1 MPRSKRNITKEN
13 ETMEA
18 TERINTEEVKI
29 ESEASNS
36 TVKET
41 STDQTKKKSA
51 AKSFADNDLIECRSI
66 MPGYMNMLGKKSKIV
81 YEWFNDGDITQIEYQ
96 DLRAAMVSRDVHVYS
111 PMFIIEDDDV
121 LALPEWS
128 GVKNVYENLYSKD
141 DLTKI
146 LELDVDRMGQI
157 AASLPVG
164 GKTAL
169 VSIVKTKIDD
179 GTFDSMNRAKKL
191 DEILG
196 TDLALFL
203 AED

>member
-157 AASLPVG
+157 ASSLPVG